1 MEKELETGREIRD
14 ETGVTYPLLVPT
26 ARMKEQLIARAYPT
40 TIFVDSNGIVVG
52 DPIVGMDL
60 NKYRDR
66 MEDLLAG
73 DPSEAV
79 TEEEEKEDEE

>member
-1 MEKELETGREIRD
+1 M
-14 ETGVTYPLLVPT
+14 
-26 ARMKEQLIARAYPT
+26 
-40 TIFVDSNGIVVG
+40 DSNGIVVG